1 MPRRRQTDGEK
12 KIDIS
17 QMAEDL
23 GVSKT
28 TVSRALSGNGRVSEA
43 TRARVVQYAKEKN
56 YVPNM
61 LARGLVTQQS
71 YNISLVFSRQFG
83 NLAAPFL
90 RKTVSAVY
98 DIAARNDYDVLMTM
112 VGEQETSPMQ
122 RLLVNRKI
130 DGVILAR
137 TLERDPLIPM
147 LQKSGIPFVAI
158 GRPADQDVISVDHDQ
173 VGGCREL
180 VSLLLMK
187 GMRRIALLGGSMLYT
202 VNQSRLEGYKQAH
215 DRARCKIDESLL
227 FLELESD
234 DLRTSAVERA
244 VLFSRQF
251 GNLAAPFLRKTV
263 SAVYDI
269 AARNDYD
276 VLMTMVGEQ
285 ETSPMQRLLVNRKID
300 GVILAR
306 TLERDPLI
314 PMLQKSGIPFVAIG
328 RPADQDVISVDHDQ
342 VGGCRELVSLLLMKG
357 MRRIALLGGS
367 MLYTVNQSRLEG
379 YKQAHDRA
387 RCKIDESL
395 LFLELESDDL
405 RTSAVERAVQ
415 RGADCILCMDD
426 QVALLALSTLKQLN
440 LRVPQDIRLA
450 SLYDDEALQE
460 CTPQITAVSFDAEQ
474 LGRRTAQQLLSLIRH
489 QPVETRTLLGY
500 QVGLRT
506 STQT

>member
-1 MPRRRQTDGEK
+1 MPRRKQTEGEK

-28 TVSRALSGNGRVSEA
+28 TVSRALSGNGRISEA

-61 LARGLVTQQS
+61 LARGLVTKQS

-98 DIAARNDYDVLMTM
+98 DIATRNDYDVL
-112 VGEQETSPMQ
+112 MQ

-187 GMRRIALLGGSMLYT
+187 GLHRIALLGGSMLYT

-215 DRARCKIDESLL
+215 DRACCKIDESLL

-234 DLRTSAVERA
+234 DLRTSAVE
-244 VLFSRQF
+244 L
-251 GNLAAPFLRKTV
+251 
-263 SAVYDI
+263 
-269 AARNDYD
+269 
-276 VLMTMVGEQ
+276 
-285 ETSPMQRLLVNRKID
+285 
-300 GVILAR
+300 
-306 TLERDPLI
+306 
-314 PMLQKSGIPFVAIG
+314 
-328 RPADQDVISVDHDQ
+328 
-342 VGGCRELVSLLLMKG
+342 
-357 MRRIALLGGS
+357 
-367 MLYTVNQSRLEG
+367 
-379 YKQAHDRA
+379 
-387 RCKIDESL
+387 
-395 LFLELESDDL
+395 
-405 RTSAVERAVQ
+405 AVQ

-426 QVALLALSTLKQLN
+426 QVAQLALNTLRQLN

-450 SLYDDEALQE
+450 SLYDDEALQG

-500 QVGLRT
+500 QVGLRL

>member
-1 MPRRRQTDGEK
+1 MPRRKQTEGEK

-112 VGEQETSPMQ
+112 VSEQETSPMQ

-147 LQKSGIPFVAI
+147 LQKSGLPFVAI

-187 GMRRIALLGGSMLYT
+187 GLHRIALLGGSMLYT

-215 DRARCKIDESLL
+215 DRAGCKIDESLL

-234 DLRTSAVERA
+234 DLRTSAVE
-244 VLFSRQF
+244 L
-251 GNLAAPFLRKTV
+251 
-263 SAVYDI
+263 
-269 AARNDYD
+269 
-276 VLMTMVGEQ
+276 
-285 ETSPMQRLLVNRKID
+285 
-300 GVILAR
+300 
-306 TLERDPLI
+306 
-314 PMLQKSGIPFVAIG
+314 
-328 RPADQDVISVDHDQ
+328 
-342 VGGCRELVSLLLMKG
+342 
-357 MRRIALLGGS
+357 
-367 MLYTVNQSRLEG
+367 
-379 YKQAHDRA
+379 
-387 RCKIDESL
+387 
-395 LFLELESDDL
+395 
-405 RTSAVERAVQ
+405 AVQ

-426 QVALLALSTLKQLN
+426 QVALLALSTLRQLN

-450 SLYDDEALQE
+450 SMYDDEALQE

-500 QVGLRT
+500 QVGLRL

>member
-1 MPRRRQTDGEK
+1 
-12 KIDIS
+12 
-17 QMAEDL
+17 MAEDL

-98 DIAARNDYDVLMTM
+98 DIATRNDYDVLMTM

-187 GMRRIALLGGSMLYT
+187 GLHRIALLGGSMLYT

-215 DRARCKIDESLL
+215 DRACCKIDESLL
-227 FLELESD
+227 F
-234 DLRTSAVERA
+234 
-244 VLFSRQF
+244 
-251 GNLAAPFLRKTV
+251 
-263 SAVYDI
+263 
-269 AARNDYD
+269 
-276 VLMTMVGEQ
+276 
-285 ETSPMQRLLVNRKID
+285 
-300 GVILAR
+300 
-306 TLERDPLI
+306 LERDPLI

-357 MRRIALLGGS
+357 LHRIALLGGS

-387 RCKIDESL
+387 CCKIDESL

-405 RTSAVERAVQ
+405 RTSAVELAVQ

-426 QVALLALSTLKQLN
+426 QVSQLALNTLRQLN

-450 SLYDDEALQE
+450 SLYDDEALQG

-500 QVGLRT
+500 QVGLRL